1 MSKKKTV
8 SDGAEDISINIFY
21 SVKGS
26 KKTRRLSLTPKEYF
40 WRLTKREIK
49 DHYVHCVEREWDA
62 RDYIKDS
69 PKSDVVFCVSV
80 VRNFFT
86 KESQFVFEFY
96 FGAQRLTFRQ
106 KYSIDAEIP
115 DFCAVYSRDED
126 ELYDIARVDGDFN
139 KIDKENQVR
148 FYRVLARNDDKKI
161 IEIERKVRWEKL
173 LK

>member
-8 SDGAEDISINIFY
+8 SDGADDISINIFY
-21 SVKGS
+21 SIKGS

-40 WRLTKREIK
+40 WRLTKRETRIITSTAS
-49 DHYVHCVEREWDA
+49 RE
-62 RDYIKDS
+62 
-69 PKSDVVFCVSV
+69 
-80 VRNFFT
+80 N
-86 KESQFVFEFY
+86 
-96 FGAQRLTFRQ
+96 G
-106 KYSIDAEIP
+106 KYPIDAEIP

-161 IEIERKVRWEKL
+161 IEIERKVKWEKL